1 MEKKSVELSINTMII
16 FALGL
21 AVLVVI
27 FVIFT
32 KSSATYTK
40 GVLTCDSKGGDCVP
54 EYACQYEKTA
64 FSCSIESEVCCIN
77 LLKV

>member
-27 FVIFT
+27 FV
-32 KSSATYTK
+32 
-40 GVLTCDSKGGDCVP
+40 VLLIILIVLLSRKP
-54 EYACQYEKTA
+54 EAEEAET
-64 FSCSIESEVCCIN
+64 S
-77 LLKV
+77 